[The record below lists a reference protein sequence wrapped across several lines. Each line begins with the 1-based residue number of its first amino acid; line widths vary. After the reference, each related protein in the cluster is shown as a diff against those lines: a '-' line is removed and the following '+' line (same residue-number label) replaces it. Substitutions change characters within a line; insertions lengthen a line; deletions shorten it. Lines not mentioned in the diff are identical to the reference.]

1 MGQVRIQVTL
11 QDVAD
16 RAGVSLT
23 TASRVVNEGS
33 RRVGPRLAER
43 VNRAVAE
50 LGYTA
55 NLQARAVATGQSTM
69 VGVVVHDIADPYFSS
84 IAAGLIEVAEA
95 RGLLVCM
102 SSTAAAEAAER
113 EYVALMRAQRARAV
127 ILIGSR
133 TGDVAGRDALR
144 AEISAFTHEGGRAVA
159 VGQDLLGVDT
169 VLPENAA
176 GAEAL
181 ARAMVALGHRRF
193 AVLAGPRGL
202 LTARDRLDGFRAG
215 LAAWGVP
222 PGAARVVH
230 GPFTRDGGYEAMSAL
245 LSATAEP
252 APGLR
257 VRGHRRDGHGRAGPA
272 PGRRPGRARRHRA
285 GRVRRHRHPARRLP
299 AADHGPAAAQ
309 ADGGDGGRPDPGR
322 PGPPPGRPR
331 TRTGSAHPSR
341 AGSSPSPARSSCAKA
356 PSRTRPLRPPLT
368 RIFPHPAPP
377 SDEPVDRAPRS
388 ESCTLI
394 SSNPS
399 PTNLEPRLP
408 RAVPHRA
415 NFVLEAARLRRC
427 LARPRPHQVRCRTN
441 LESACQ
447 AVTSC

>member
-1 MGQVRIQVTL
+1 VHQVRRVTL

-33 RRVGPRLAER
+33 RRVGPRLAQR
-43 VNRAVAE
+43 VTQAVAE

-84 IAAGLIEVAEA
+84 IAAGLIEVADS
-95 RGLLVCM
+95 RRLLVCM
-102 SSTAAAEAAER
+102 SSSAATEVAER

-133 TGDVAGRDALR
+133 TDDTPAREALR
-144 AEISAFTHEGGRAVA
+144 AEVAAFARSGGRAVA

-215 LAAWGVP
+215 LAAWDVP
-222 PGAARVVH
+222 LGRDQVIHGA
-230 GPFTRDGGYEAMSAL
+230 FTRDGGYQAMSAVL
-245 LSATAEP
+245 AAGEPLPDCVFAVTDVMAMGALARLRADGLQVPADIALAGFDDIGPLRDVYPPLTTVRLPLKRMGEMAAGLVLAEP
-252 APGLR
+252 Q
-257 VRGHRRDGHGRAGPA
+257 DAGPA
-272 PGRRPGRARRHRA
+272 TGRGPQPRVIPVPGEVILRESTLPHP
-285 GRVRRHRHPARRLP
+285 PAR
-299 AADHGPAAAQ
+299 
-309 ADGGDGGRPDPGR
+309 
-322 PGPPPGRPR
+322 
-331 TRTGSAHPSR
+331 
-341 AGSSPSPARSSCAKA
+341 
-356 PSRTRPLRPPLT
+356 
-368 RIFPHPAPP
+368 
-377 SDEPVDRAPRS
+377 
-388 ESCTLI
+388 
-394 SSNPS
+394 
-399 PTNLEPRLP
+399 
-408 RAVPHRA
+408 
-415 NFVLEAARLRRC
+415 
-427 LARPRPHQVRCRTN
+427 
-441 LESACQ
+441 
-447 AVTSC
+447 